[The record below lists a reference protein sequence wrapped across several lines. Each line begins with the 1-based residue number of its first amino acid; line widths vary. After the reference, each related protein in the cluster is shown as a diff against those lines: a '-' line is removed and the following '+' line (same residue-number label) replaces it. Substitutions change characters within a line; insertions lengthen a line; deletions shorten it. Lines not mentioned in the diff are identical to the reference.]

1 MSLMAMATRLSR
13 VISQQPRIAT
23 VTGQVLTR
31 VSLQARGQVHSS
43 GTQGG
48 NRRNTEWLTSS
59 QSPDRQQGS
68 TVVWMV
74 ASSLLDRPPFVE
86 SWRQPLRLL
95 ELTHLRDLPTRPSNT
110 V

>member
-1 MSLMAMATRLSR
+1 MSLMAMATRLSM

-31 VSLQARGQVHSS
+31 VSLQASGHVHSAE
-43 GTQGG
+43 TWE
-48 NRRNTEWLTSS
+48 RREDAQLELTSS